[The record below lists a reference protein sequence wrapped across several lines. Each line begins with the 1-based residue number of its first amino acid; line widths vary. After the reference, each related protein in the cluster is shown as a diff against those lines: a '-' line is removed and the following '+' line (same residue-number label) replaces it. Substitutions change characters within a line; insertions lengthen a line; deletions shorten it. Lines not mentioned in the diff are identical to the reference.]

1 MINVPMA
8 SEIVITTKLR
18 HYIVNLQ
25 PYFSTLESFFSQ
37 NRLTELF
44 PSIAASMFVKFDQ
57 NRRERYR
64 GDEVFMVRN
73 SATAD
78 NLDVRPFNLQK
89 TKYSKNA
96 ILPHSSFILC
106 KSFQSSP
113 SSTQQLGSNLTVYTC
128 IVNDVP
134 H

>member
-78 NLDVRPFNLQK
+78 NLDVRPFNL
-89 TKYSKNA
+89 
-96 ILPHSSFILC
+96 
-106 KSFQSSP
+106 
-113 SSTQQLGSNLTVYTC
+113 
-128 IVNDVP
+128 
-134 H
+134 